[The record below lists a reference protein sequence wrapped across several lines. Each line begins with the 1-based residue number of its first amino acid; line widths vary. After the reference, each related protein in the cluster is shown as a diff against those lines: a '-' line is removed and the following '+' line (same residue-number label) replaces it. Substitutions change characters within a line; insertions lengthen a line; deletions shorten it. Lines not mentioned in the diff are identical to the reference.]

1 MKQYINPGVAVSQ
14 QMATLLRSKGRE
26 FQWFKLDRELGVKS
40 TGGGWAHKVYVL
52 EQVRHGEGDAY
63 PDGVQEPTGHLT
75 NWKNVL

>member
-1 MKQYINPGVAVSQ
+1 MLFQFKQKERRCIEMKQYINPGVAVSQ

-52 EQVRHGEGDAY
+52 E
-63 PDGVQEPTGHLT
+63 
-75 NWKNVL
+75 